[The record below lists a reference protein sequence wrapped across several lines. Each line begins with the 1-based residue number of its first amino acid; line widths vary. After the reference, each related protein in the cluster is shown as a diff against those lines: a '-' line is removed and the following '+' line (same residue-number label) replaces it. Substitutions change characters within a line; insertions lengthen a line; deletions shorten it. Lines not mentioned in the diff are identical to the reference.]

1 MDEPGRWLPFLHR
14 GPAGRGARPVR
25 SGGSGRRQEPLAGAL
40 VYHPAQHGAPAA
52 LRRGHGGDQF
62 PGRGGRDGGAERLP
76 LHQLRHPYHHQ
87 PSERLRHHPPGY
99 GLRLR
104 HRGAAVLPDAVHQ
117 QSGAKDAGKGAGL
130 GNSFLSFVSESEALL
145 HVIRVFKNSAVPH
158 PENSIN
164 PLRDWKI
171 VEAELIYR
179 DLGVISNRISRL
191 EEKKNKKKLTPQ
203 EISEFDL
210 IKKLESHLLNELP
223 LREFNLTDEEKRM
236 LSGFAF
242 LTLKP
247 ELIVLNLDDTQT
259 GEVPEISEL
268 ESEMSKKNLKCVKVF
283 GSTEM
288 ELEQLSPEDR
298 EEFMKDLS
306 ITEPG
311 RERLIHE
318 AYKLLGLISFFT
330 SGNDEVRAWTLKS
343 GSNAVDAAGT
353 IHSDLARGF
362 IRAQVVAYDDFVA
375 NNCSIA
381 QCREKGVLRLEGKE
395 YIVKDGDMIEIRFNV

>member
-1 MDEPGRWLPFLHR
+1 MLKCGIVGLPLSGKSTIFNVITRAGAEVKPYAGGKTEPNRALVSVPDKRFDRLVEIFKPKSEK
-14 GPAGRGARPVR
+14 PADV
-25 SGGSGRRQEPLAGAL
+25 EFVDLAGL
-40 VYHPAQHGAPAA
+40 S
-52 LRRGHGGDQF
+52 R
-62 PGRGGRDGGAERLP
+62 
-76 LHQLRHPYHHQ
+76 
-87 PSERLRHHPPGY
+87 
-99 GLRLR
+99 
-104 HRGAAVLPDAVHQ
+104 
-117 QSGAKDAGKGAGL
+117 DAGKGAGL

-145 HVIRVFKNSAVPH
+145 HVIRVFKNSSVPH
-158 PENSIN
+158 PENSID

-179 DLGVISNRISRL
+179 DLGVISNRLTKL
-191 EEKKNKKKLTPQ
+191 EEKQAKKKLTPQ
-203 EISEFDL
+203 ESSELEL
-210 IKKLESHLLNELP
+210 IKELEAQLLNERP
-223 LREFNLTDEEKRM
+223 LRELNLTDEQKRT

-259 GEVPEISEL
+259 GDVPELKEL
-268 ESEMSKKNLKCVKVF
+268 EKEMSQKGLKSVKVY
-283 GSTEM
+283 GATEM
-288 ELEQLSPEDR
+288 ELEQLDPEDR
-298 EEFMKDLS
+298 AEFMKDLS

-311 RERLIHE
+311 RDRLIHE

-330 SGNDEVRAWTLKS
+330 SGTDEVRAWTLRE

-362 IRAQVVAYDDFVA
+362 IRAQVVAYDDFIA
-375 NNCSIA
+375 NNASMA

>member
-1 MDEPGRWLPFLHR
+1 MLKCGIVGLPLSGKSTVFNVITRAGAEVKPYAGGKTEPNRALVSVPDKRFDKLVEIFKPKSEK
-14 GPAGRGARPVR
+14 PADV
-25 SGGSGRRQEPLAGAL
+25 EFVDLAGL
-40 VYHPAQHGAPAA
+40 
-52 LRRGHGGDQF
+52 
-62 PGRGGRDGGAERLP
+62 
-76 LHQLRHPYHHQ
+76 
-87 PSERLRHHPPGY
+87 S
-99 GLRLR
+99 
-104 HRGAAVLPDAVHQ
+104 
-117 QSGAKDAGKGAGL
+117 KDAGKGAGL

-145 HVIRVFKNSAVPH
+145 HVVRVFKNSAVPH

-164 PLRDWKI
+164 PLRDWRI

-179 DLGVISNRISRL
+179 DLGVISNRLARL
-191 EEKKNKKKLTPQ
+191 DEKLAKKKLTPA
-203 EISEFDL
+203 ESAEL
-210 IKKLESHLLNELP
+210 SLLKELEAHLLDEKP
-223 LREFNLTDEEKRM
+223 LREFPLTDDQKRT

-247 ELIVLNLDDTQT
+247 ELVVLNLDDTQT
-259 GEVPEISEL
+259 GEVPETAEL
-268 ESEMSKKNLKCVKVF
+268 EAEMNKKGLKCVKVY
-283 GSTEM
+283 GATEM
-288 ELEQLSPEDR
+288 ELEQLDPDDR

-311 RERLIHE
+311 RDRLIHE

-330 SGNDEVRAWTLKS
+330 SGTDEVRAWTLKD

-362 IRAQVVAYDDFVA
+362 IRAQVVAYDDFIA
-375 NNCSIA
+375 NNASIA